1 MPLSRPEDSP
11 GYQPDVMEGMEI
23 KEDVWQDQ
31 YRENSSDNAENWDF
45 NLHDIILYPV
55 YDGFVDS
62 FFIRIAGQS
71 QLFFMDVNN

>member
-45 NLHDIILYPV
+45 NLHDIISNAVNYV
-55 YDGFVDS
+55 FVNS
-62 FFIRIAGQS
+62 HFI
-71 QLFFMDVNN
+71 